1 MLLNELQRQRQEFQ
15 QAFQEQQLEFQQ
27 ELADLRAQV
36 GQMRGAETLIPG
48 TPIAFGEDRLG
59 ATVIEGTLEVS
70 GSETLALKLQA
81 LFSATR

>member
-1 MLLNELQRQRQEFQ
+1 VS
-15 QAFQEQQLEFQQ
+15 QA
-27 ELADLRAQV
+27 
-36 GQMRGAETLIPG
+36 RGAETLIPG